1 MRTTGC
7 RFRDCQL
14 AFVTAWLLG
23 LLAASAPRA
32 EDAGEPM
39 VARTNQ
45 PLDLLLT
52 QAELRS
58 LIRSYENRTGNI
70 VTAPIDEEVLV
81 TAPGEQAPMRE
92 PSRDVARGIAAPFWA
107 IANPSQS
114 WRIFMPIPPKGL
126 PKEEAPLPD
135 PR

>member
-1 MRTTGC
+1 MPALEVSRNPRLQALIAAC
-7 RFRDCQL
+7 
-14 AFVTAWLLG
+14 LLG
-23 LLAASAPRA
+23 VLGTGPALA
-32 EDAGEPM
+32 EDTAEPL

-58 LIRSYENRTGNI
+58 IIRGYEERTGEI
-70 VTAPIDEEVLV
+70 LTAPIDDEVLV

-92 PSRDVARGIAAPFWA
+92 LSRDVPRGLASPFWA
-107 IANPSQS
+107 VANPSQS

-126 PKEEAPLPD
+126 PKDEAPLPD

>member
-1 MRTTGC
+1 MRTIGC
-7 RFRDCQL
+7 RYRDCHL
-14 AFVTAWLLG
+14 AFAAAWLIG
-23 LLAASAPRA
+23 LLAAGAPRA
-32 EDAGEPM
+32 EDAAEPM

-58 LIRSYENRTGNI
+58 IIRSYENRTGDI
-70 VTAPIDEEVLV
+70 VTSPIDDEVLV

-92 PSRDVARGIAAPFWA
+92 PSRDVARGLAAPFWA

-126 PKEEAPLPD
+126 PTEEPPLPD

>member
-1 MRTTGC
+1 MRKTT
-7 RFRDCQL
+7 
-14 AFVTAWLLG
+14 VLLG
-23 LLAASAPRA
+23 LLLSGTLQAQDGKPL
-32 EDAGEPM
+32 EPI

-58 LIRSYENRTGNI
+58 IIRGYETRTGENL
-70 VTAPIDEEVLV
+70 TAPIDDDEVIV
-81 TAPGEQAPMRE
+81 SAPGVLAPMR
-92 PSRDVARGIAAPFWA
+92 DVAHDVPGGLAAPFWA
-107 IANPSQS
+107 VANPTQA

-126 PKEEAPLPD
+126 PKDEPPLPD

>member
-1 MRTTGC
+1 MRYAVLTAVLVSLPLTGTV
-7 RFRDCQL
+7 RAVD
-14 AFVTAWLLG
+14 
-23 LLAASAPRA
+23 AA
-32 EDAGEPM
+32 EPL

-58 LIRSYENRTGNI
+58 IIHRYEENTGDI
-70 VTAPIDEEVLV
+70 LTAPFDNEVLV

-92 PSRDVARGIAAPFWA
+92 LSRDVPRGLASPFWA

-126 PKEEAPLPD
+126 PQDERPMPD

>member
-1 MRTTGC
+1 MR
-7 RFRDCQL
+7 QVAAL
-14 AFVTAWLLG
+14 VLG
-23 LLAASAPRA
+23 LLAAAPMHA
-32 EDAGEPM
+32 DQTAEPM
-39 VARTNQ
+39 VASTNQ

-58 LIRSYENRTGNI
+58 IIHRYEENTGEI
-70 VTAPIDEEVLV
+70 LTAPIDDEILV

-92 PSRDVARGIAAPFWA
+92 LSRDVPRGLASPFWA
-107 IANPSQS
+107 VANPSQS

-126 PKEEAPLPD
+126 PKDEAPLPD

>member
-1 MRTTGC
+1 M
-7 RFRDCQL
+7 
-14 AFVTAWLLG
+14 VTVLVLG
-23 LLAASAPRA
+23 MLVAVPMHAD
-32 EDAGEPM
+32 ETVEPM
-39 VARTNQ
+39 VASTHQ

-58 LIRSYENRTGNI
+58 IIRSYEERTGEI
-70 VTAPIDEEVLV
+70 LTAPIDEEVLV

-92 PSRDVARGIAAPFWA
+92 RSRDVPGGLVAPFWA

-114 WRIFMPIPPKGL
+114 WRIFMPITPKGL
-126 PKEEAPLPD
+126 PKDEPPLPD

>member
-1 MRTTGC
+1 MAAVMLGP
-7 RFRDCQL
+7 
-14 AFVTAWLLG
+14 FVTA
-23 LLAASAPRA
+23 AAHG
-32 EDAGEPM
+32 EDAAEPL

-58 LIRSYENRTGNI
+58 IIHRYEKNTGDI
-70 VTAPIDEEVLV
+70 FTAPIDDEVLV

-92 PSRDVARGIAAPFWA
+92 PSRDVPRGVVAPFWA

-114 WRIFMPIPPKGL
+114 WRIFVPIPPRGL
-126 PKEEAPLPD
+126 PKDEPPLPD

>member
-1 MRTTGC
+1 MR
-7 RFRDCQL
+7 QVAAL
-14 AFVTAWLLG
+14 VLG
-23 LLAASAPRA
+23 MLAAAPVHA
-32 EDAGEPM
+32 DEASEPM
-39 VARTNQ
+39 VASTHQ

-52 QAELRS
+52 QSELRS
-58 LIRSYENRTGNI
+58 IIHRYEERTGEFL
-70 VTAPIDEEVLV
+70 TAPIDDEVLV

-92 PSRDVARGIAAPFWA
+92 PSRDVARGLAAPFWA

-126 PKEEAPLPD
+126 PMEEPPLPD

>member
-1 MRTTGC
+1 MRIILTIA
-7 RFRDCQL
+7 L
-14 AFVTAWLLG
+14 LLG
-23 LLAASAPRA
+23 LLASVATQA
-32 EDAGEPM
+32 EDTREPI

-58 LIRSYENRTGNI
+58 IIHNYEARTGDV
-70 VTAPIDEEVLV
+70 VTMPIDEEVLV
-81 TAPGEQAPMRE
+81 TAPGEYAPMRE
-92 PSRDVARGIAAPFWA
+92 LSRDVPRGLASPFWA

-126 PKEEAPLPD
+126 PRDEPPLPD